1 MERRKMNRK
10 NRICFL
16 IFFLLFTVFSLLC
29 ASEKLLL
36 WEAVHPEKAGKLFL
50 AGSIHLGKK
59 ELFPLDR
66 RYDEILA
73 QSDEM
78 VFEVYDRD
86 PEVTRKT
93 ALEFIQK
100 KAFYPPGKDLKQLM
114 GENNLFLLDSFYKSK
129 GNMLFMQNGLS
140 RRPWIIMLDL
150 TQITAQESKLDL
162 RYGFEEVFR
171 NLKKERPARGL
182 EQVYTQLSMLEGTDE
197 KILCSIILNGIK
209 DPAKEKKELENIL
222 TAFRTGDIS
231 LLAAQTDEMAEKYPL
246 FHKRLFLARN
256 YDMAE
261 KLSGFAAEKKTFFV
275 LVGAAHFAGKGNIL
289 KLLRGKGFLVRQ
301 LEKTGKKGDI
311 TGEETDE

>member
-1 MERRKMNRK
+1 MKK
-10 NRICFL
+10 NFILFFSL
-16 IFFLLFTVFSLLC
+16 IFLLFPALFSISFPLS
-29 ASEKLLL
+29 AKEKLLL
-36 WEAVHPEKAGKLFL
+36 WEAHHPEKAGKLFL
-50 AGSIHLGKK
+50 AGSVHLGKK
-59 ELFPLDR
+59 DLFPLDR
-66 RYDEILA
+66 RYDEVLA
-73 QSDEM
+73 KSNEI
-78 VFEVYDRD
+78 VFEVYEED
-86 PEVTRKT
+86 ESKKQELI
-93 ALEFIQK
+93 LEFIRK
-100 KAFYPPGKDLKQLM
+100 KAFYPPEKNLKQVMEEKDLL
-114 GENNLFLLDSFYKSK
+114 LLDNFYKGR
-129 GNMLFMQNGLS
+129 GNMLFMQNGIS
-140 RRPWIIMLDL
+140 RRPWLLVLELTMIIAQDL
-150 TQITAQESKLDL
+150 GLLGQ
-162 RYGFEEVFR
+162 YGFEEVF
-171 NLKKERPARGL
+171 KKACKNMPARSL
-182 EQVYTQLSMLEGTDE
+182 EKAYSQLSMLEGTDE

-289 KLLRGKGFLVRQ
+289 KLLRGKGFFVRQ